1 MMARLD
7 ARTRA
12 FINRFQG
19 GFPVV
24 DRPFSSVAAEIGIG
38 EPALIQLVS
47 RLLRTGCLSRFGPL
61 YDATAMGGAVVLAAM
76 AVPSRRFDA
85 VVALLDAL
93 PEVAHN
99 YERDHHFNMW
109 FVVAS
114 DTPDAVRQT
123 LDRIGRETGLEV
135 LAFPKEKEFRLGL
148 WLHIDERGETDTVPV
163 PEHLRPHPAPP
174 PYSLDATDRRLIAAT
189 QSGLPLVPAPWEMLG
204 ERLGLGAAEIMTRML
219 RLLRSGIVRRIGAIP
234 NHYRLGLRGNA
245 MTVWDVPE
253 DRIEAAAACLSASPW
268 VSHCYLRPRHGER
281 WPYNLFAMVHGR
293 DRATATER
301 TRHLARQPALEG
313 LRHAVLF
320 STRLLKKTG
329 LRRAAA

>member
-1 MMARLD
+1 MARLD
-7 ARTRA
+7 ARARA

-38 EPALIQLVS
+38 ESALIRLVS
-47 RLLRTGCLSRFGPL
+47 RLVRTGCLSRFGPL
-61 YDATAMGGAVVLAAM
+61 YDATAMGGEVVLAAM
-76 AVPSRRFDA
+76 AVPAERFDA
-85 VVALLDAL
+85 VAALLDTL

-109 FVVAS
+109 FVVAAETR
-114 DTPDAVRQT
+114 DGVRQA
-123 LDRIGRETGLEV
+123 LDRIGHETGLEV
-135 LAFPKEKEFRLGL
+135 LAFPKEREFRLGL
-148 WLHIDERGETDTVPV
+148 WLRLDDNGAVDAVPV
-163 PEHLRPHPAPP
+163 PEHLRPHPRPP
-174 PYSLDATDRRLIAAT
+174 AYRPDDTDRRLIAAT
-189 QSGLPLVPAPWEMLG
+189 QAGLPLLPRPWQDLAH
-204 ERLGLGAAEIMTRML
+204 RLDLDEAEVMTRFL
-219 RLLRSGIVRRIGAIP
+219 RLMRSGIVRRIGAVP

-253 DRIEAAAACLSASPW
+253 ERIEAAAACLSASPW

-293 DRATATER
+293 DRVTAAER
-301 TRHLARQPALEG
+301 ARRLARRPALEG
-313 LRHAVLF
+313 LAHAVLF